1 MNDEEVVVVAQEEVS
16 GVDDDKAESATDEK
30 QVKEVNDIP
39 FTLFRLL
46 GY

>member
-16 GVDDDKAESATDEK
+16 GVDDDKVESATDEK
-30 QVKEVNDIP
+30 KVKEVNDIP

-46 GY
+46 G